1 MLCEDGN
8 NKPEGFF
15 GREVCAFCEAVLK
28 FWRRREKA
36 EGKRTREH
44 LLLKAVF
51 SECGLV

>member
-15 GREVCAFCEAVLK
+15 GGEVCAFCEAVLK
-28 FWRRREKA
+28 LWRRREKA
-36 EGKRTREH
+36 EGKRTPEH